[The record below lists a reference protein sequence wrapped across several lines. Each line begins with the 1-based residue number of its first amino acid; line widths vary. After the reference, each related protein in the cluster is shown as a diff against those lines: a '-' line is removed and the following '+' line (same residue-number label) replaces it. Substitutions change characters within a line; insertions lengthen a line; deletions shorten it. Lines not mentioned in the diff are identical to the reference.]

1 MLGCWS
7 SGMSILVRDL
17 RYALRALA
25 KSPGF
30 AVAAILSLAIG
41 IGANTA
47 IFSIMSALLLHP
59 LPYQDSDRLVIMWNT
74 SPGLGIMRDW
84 FSTAQ
89 YFDIKNNHHGFEQVA
104 IALGGSYNLTGNGDP
119 ERVGVT
125 RVSHELLPM
134 LGAKAYLGRLFTAE
148 DDQSGSP
155 QIAILTYGMWAR
167 RYGSDPKMV
176 GRQII
181 INSHLYQVVGV
192 LPRTFNL
199 PHEVLPTLEST
210 NQNEILIPMRFA
222 ANPTEERGH
231 EDYNIVGKLRPGVSL
246 EQARAEMDTIT
257 ARLRQAHPEVYPP
270 NGKLTFIILPLLE
283 QVVGNVRHT
292 LWLLLA
298 AVGCVLL
305 IACANIANLML
316 SRALARQRE
325 IALRTAVGAT
335 ATRIIRQLLTE
346 SVLLA
351 VCGGGLG
358 VILALISVHWTR
370 ILGPRSVPRLADV
383 GIRGDALLFTLLISV
398 ASGILFGLAPA
409 LRVASVNLLST
420 LKDSERGS
428 AGTSAMW
435 GRGNNLRRLLVIGE
449 LAISV
454 VVLIVAG
461 LLLRSFA
468 QLQQVAPGFN
478 PTNVLTLELTMLGDK
493 YKDPQVLR
501 ASFHELWQRLER
513 LPGVVSAG
521 GISSLPLSES
531 YAWGPINVEGHVLPP
546 GEKFVNA
553 DERIV
558 SGHYFETMQIP
569 LLKGRLFNDQDTAD
583 KPRVLVVD
591 DNMAQQLWP
600 NEDPL
605 GKRVSISDLAATP
618 EWATVIG
625 VVGRVKQYTL
635 DADSR
640 IALYLPED
648 QYIGRAMN
656 IALRTNTDPA
666 SMAGAVNHELHDLD
680 RDLPTYRVITMD
692 QRIAE
697 SLSRRRFTTILLAL
711 FAGLALA
718 LATVGI
724 YGVMAYLVSQGTRE
738 LGIRMALGAT
748 QPAILRMVIRQGLA
762 LALCGVGIGLMAAVV
777 FARLVSGLLFG
788 VRSTDPV
795 TFGAIAIL
803 LTAVAMLASYI
814 PARRA
819 AKIDPMISLRC
830 E

>member
-1 MLGCWS
+1 
-7 SGMSILVRDL
+7 MSILARDL

-74 SPGLGIMRDW
+74 SPGLGITRDW

-104 IALGGSYNLTGNGDP
+104 IATGGSYNLTGDGDP

-148 DDQSGSP
+148 DDKTGSP
-155 QIAILTYGMWAR
+155 LIAILTYGMWAR

-181 INSHLYQVVGV
+181 INSHPYQVVGV
-192 LPRTFNL
+192 LPRTFTL

-210 NQNEILIPMRFA
+210 NQNDILIPMRYGP
-222 ANPTEERGH
+222 NPTEERGH

-305 IACANIANLML
+305 IACANVANLML

-325 IALRTAVGAT
+325 IAVRTAVGAT

-358 VILALISVHWTR
+358 IIFALVSVHWTR
-370 ILGPRSVPRLADV
+370 VLGPRSVPRLGDV

-398 ASGILFGLAPA
+398 VSGILFGLAPA

-435 GRGNNLRRLLVIGE
+435 GRGNNLRRLLVIAE
-449 LAISV
+449 LAMSV

-478 PTNVLTLELTMLGDK
+478 PSNVLTLELTMSGDK
-493 YKDPQVLR
+493 YKDPQKLR
-501 ASFHELWQRLER
+501 STFHELWQRLEG

-591 DNMAQQLWP
+591 EYMVQQLWP

-605 GKRVSISDLAATP
+605 GKRVSISDLAGTP

-625 VVGRVKQYTL
+625 VVGRVKQYAL

-640 IALYLPED
+640 MALYMAED

-666 SMAGAVNHELHDLD
+666 SMASAVNHELHDLD
-680 RDLPTYRVITMD
+680 SDLPTYRVITMD

-697 SLSRRRFTTILLAL
+697 SLSRRRFTTILLTL

-748 QPAILRMVIRQGLA
+748 PPAILRLVIRQGLA
-762 LALCGVGIGLMAAVV
+762 LALCGVGIGLIAAVA

-795 TFGAIAIL
+795 TFGAIAVL
-803 LTAVAMLASYI
+803 LTAVALLASYI

-819 AKIDPMISLRC
+819 ARIDPMISLRC

>member
-1 MLGCWS
+1 
-7 SGMSILVRDL
+7 MSTLARDL
-17 RYALRALA
+17 RYAFRAFA

-30 AVAAILSLAIG
+30 TLAAILSLAIG

-47 IFSIMSALLLHP
+47 IFSIMSALLLRP

-74 SPGLGIMRDW
+74 SPGLGITRDW

-104 IALGGSYNLTGNGDP
+104 IAIGGSYNLTGDGDP

-134 LGAKAYLGRLFTAE
+134 LGAKAYLGRLFTPE
-148 DDQSGSP
+148 DDKTGSP
-155 QIAILTYGMWAR
+155 NVAILTYGMWAR
-167 RYGSDPKMV
+167 RYGADPKMV

-192 LPRTFNL
+192 LPRTFTL
-199 PHEVLPTLEST
+199 PREVLPTLEGTDQSDV
-210 NQNEILIPMRFA
+210 LIPMRYA
-222 ANPTEERGH
+222 PNPAEDRGH
-231 EDYNIVGKLRPGVSL
+231 EDYNILGKLRPGVSL
-246 EQARAEMDTIT
+246 EQVRADMDTIT

-270 NGKLTFIILPLLE
+270 NGKLTFMVLPLLE

-305 IACANIANLML
+305 IAGANVANLML

-325 IALRTAVGAT
+325 IAVRTAVGAT

-351 VCGGGLG
+351 VCGGILG
-358 VILALISVHWTR
+358 VIFALVSVHWTR
-370 ILGPRSVPRLADV
+370 ILGPRSVPRLSDV
-383 GIRGDALLFTLLISV
+383 GIRADALLFTLLISV

-409 LRVASVNLLST
+409 LRVARVNLLST

-428 AGTSAMW
+428 AGASAMW
-435 GRGNNLRRLLVIGE
+435 GRGNNLRRLLVIAE
-449 LAISV
+449 LATSV

-468 QLQQVAPGFN
+468 RLQQVAPGFN
-478 PTNVLTLELTMLGDK
+478 PSNVLTLELTMSGDK
-493 YKDPQVLR
+493 YKDPQVVR
-501 ASFHELWQRLER
+501 STYHQLWEGLER
-513 LPGVVSAG
+513 LPGAVSAG
-521 GISSLPLSES
+521 GVSSLPLSEM

-583 KPRVLVVD
+583 KPRVLLVD
-591 DNMAQQLWP
+591 EYMAQQLWP

-605 GKRVSISDLAATP
+605 GKRISISDLAAKP

-625 VVGRVKQYTL
+625 VVGRIKQYAL
-635 DADSR
+635 DTDSR
-640 IALYLPED
+640 MALYMPED
-648 QYIGRAMN
+648 QFIGRAMN
-656 IALRTNTDPA
+656 IVLRTSTDPA
-666 SMAGAVNHELHDLD
+666 SMASAVNHELHELD

-697 SLSRRRFTTILLAL
+697 SLSRRRFTTILLTL
-711 FAGLALA
+711 FASLALA
-718 LATVGI
+718 LAAVGI

-748 QPAILRMVIRQGLA
+748 QPAILRLVIRQGLV
-762 LALCGVGIGLMAAVV
+762 LALCGVGLGLIAAVA
-777 FARLVSGLLFG
+777 FARLASGLLFG
-788 VRSTDPV
+788 VRSTDPL
-795 TFGAIAIL
+795 TFGAIAVL
-803 LTAVAMLASYI
+803 LTAVALLASYI

-819 AKIDPMISLRC
+819 ARIDPMISLRC